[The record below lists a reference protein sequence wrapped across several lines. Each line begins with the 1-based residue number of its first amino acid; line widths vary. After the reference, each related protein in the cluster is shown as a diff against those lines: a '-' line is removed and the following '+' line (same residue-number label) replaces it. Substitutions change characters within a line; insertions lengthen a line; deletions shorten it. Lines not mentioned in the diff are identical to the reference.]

1 MTDNYLKIVRD
12 KLKSLYSNL
21 PPTLETDLPGSKAGN
36 HFEFDAFGRRCQIR
50 PDGIALDGEGP
61 NSVLGILISLYALH
75 ANSNPLV
82 LEPLKAFKDFPNSMP
97 YAGAFTTHTQNILVP
112 CVGKIKERS
121 ETIINSLNGRD
132 VSSIFGGDFSFLLNP
147 LPKIALCYIFY
158 EADDD
163 FPASVTCLYSNNA
176 VLFLPIDGL
185 ADVGEYTSRQI
196 SNFLDTN
203 ARA

>member
-1 MTDNYLKIVRD
+1 
-12 KLKSLYSNL
+12 
-21 PPTLETDLPGSKAGN
+21 
-36 HFEFDAFGRRCQIR
+36 
-50 PDGIALDGEGP
+50 
-61 NSVLGILISLYALH
+61 
-75 ANSNPLV
+75 
-82 LEPLKAFKDFPNSMP
+82 MP